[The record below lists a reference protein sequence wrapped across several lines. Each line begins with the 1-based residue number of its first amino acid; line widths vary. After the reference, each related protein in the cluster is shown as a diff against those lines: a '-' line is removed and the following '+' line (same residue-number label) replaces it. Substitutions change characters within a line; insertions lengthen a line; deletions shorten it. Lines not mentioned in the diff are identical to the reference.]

1 MITVVLLNLIS
12 KAKNFRYSKTFFLL
26 KTHTGSLLNKVV
38 YQPAWQAQ
46 KGEGE
51 GRGRKVRKRGKG
63 KGAPAIRAGVLV
75 FRPSFSELI

>member
-38 YQPAWQAQ
+38 Y
-46 KGEGE
+46 
-51 GRGRKVRKRGKG
+51 
-63 KGAPAIRAGVLV
+63 
-75 FRPSFSELI
+75 